1 MSDAWLGFLGGVL
14 AALLGG
20 IIASIVQRQNEAKR
34 RVDEARLEVYM
45 LLLQLSQQY
54 FWVAS
59 AELRSEKVVEET
71 WAECRQTSWRIADRL
86 RACDDVEHLDEI
98 LEVLFSVK
106 IQSAN
111 DRANKLDALIKKL
124 GQLVNP
130 TYAEHINKIS
140 IENVL
145 LIGSRQKIKNNAP
158 GSFHLPE

>member
-1 MSDAWLGFLGGVL
+1 MSDAWLGFFGGVL

-20 IIASIVQRQNEAKR
+20 VIASIVQRQNEARR

-59 AELRSEKVVEET
+59 AELRNERVVEET
-71 WAECRQTSWRIADRL
+71 WAECRQTSWKIADRL

-98 LEVLFSVK
+98 LEVLFSVRL
-106 IQSAN
+106 QSAN
-111 DRANKLDALIKKL
+111 DRANKLDSLIKKL
-124 GQLVNP
+124 GELVNP
-130 TYAEHINKIS
+130 AYAKHINKIS

-158 GSFHLPE
+158 GSFNLPE